1 MKLSVLVLLPVVNFR
16 VNLVMKSASSFS
28 KTKGEAISKSF
39 FMPITARYRV
49 DKTEKRQP
57 RRKGKH
63 LRLHNVCPLLR
74 HPQND
79 ADLEPHPHMQ
89 SDAQIASRFTPL
101 ALRSDWFRCR
111 CRDWR
116 GAHRSAGGHRVDFL
130 AMLLTVKFVDGLPL
144 ARFEYVLERHGV
156 PVPRQTLARWVIG
169 AAEIGRAHV

>member
-39 FMPITARYRV
+39 FMPITARYGV

-57 RRKGKH
+57 RRKAKH

-79 ADLEPHPHMQ
+79 ADLEPHPQ
-89 SDAQIASRFTPL
+89 VCSATSNTCFLVL
-101 ALRSDWFRCR
+101 AK
-111 CRDWR
+111 
-116 GAHRSAGGHRVDFL
+116 G
-130 AMLLTVKFVDGLPL
+130 FVPAPRKGQ
-144 ARFEYVLERHGV
+144 AERMSK
-156 PVPRQTLARWVIG
+156 
-169 AAEIGRAHV
+169 

>member
-39 FMPITARYRV
+39 FMPITARYGV

-79 ADLEPHPHMQ
+79 ADLEPHPQQDVRTVLLPRNDKQKAAIARRWAGWLQ
-89 SDAQIASRFTPL
+89 SGKIIIPGQVVEGLNLIWHSDLVISGGGTMNREAA
-101 ALRSDWFRCR
+101 AL
-111 CRDWR
+111 
-116 GAHRSAGGHRVDFL
+116 
-130 AMLLTVKFVDGLPL
+130 
-144 ARFEYVLERHGV
+144 GV
-156 PVPRQTLARWVIG
+156 PVSPTALPK
-169 AAEIGRAHV
+169 